1 MQWKIIKDFEDY
13 KVSNTGKVFSIKRNK
28 MLKPYEK
35 KNYLGVYLYQNN
47 TRKFMTIHR
56 LVALAFIDNPNNYPQ
71 INHKDENT
79 KNNCVENL
87 EWCSA
92 KYNCNYGTHREKVR
106 QRMLTNNPFKGKQH
120 TAETKQK
127 MRNAKLGRSLTEEH
141 KKKIG
146 LSNKGKGRIGNSV
159 YCVELNKTFNS
170 ALEAERETNIPNPNI
185 IQVCLGKRKTA
196 GGYHWQYKTKKGEI
210 NYG

>member
-13 KVSNTGKVFSIKRNK
+13 KVSNTGEVFSIKRNK

-47 TRKFMTIHR
+47 IRKFMTIHR
-56 LVALAFIDNPNNYPQ
+56 LVALSFIDNPNKYPQ

-92 KYNCNYGTHREKVR
+92 KYNANYGTLKERKRE
-106 QRMLTNNPFKGKQH
+106 RMLKNNHFKGKH
-120 TAETKQK
+120 HSEESKLK
-127 MRNAKLGRSLTEEH
+127 MRNAKLGKILSEET

-146 LSNKGKGRIGNSV
+146 ANNKGKGRFGNPV
-159 YCVELNKTFNS
+159 YCVELNKTFMS
-170 ALEAERETNIPNPNI
+170 ALDAERQTGIPNSNI
-185 IQVCLGKRKTA
+185 IQVCNNKRKTA
-196 GGYHWQYKTKKGEI
+196 GKYHWQYKKEDK
-210 NYG
+210 

>member
-13 KVSNTGKVFSIKRNK
+13 KVSNTGAVFSIKRNK

-47 TRKFMTIHR
+47 IRKFMTIHR

-92 KYNCNYGTHREKVR
+92 KYNSNYGSRKEKIR
-106 QRMLTNNPFKGKQH
+106 QRMLTNNHFKGKQH
-120 TAETKQK
+120 TELSKQK
-127 MRNAKLGRSLTEEH
+127 MRLAKLGKPSKRKRKIVIDGIEYESVTKAMEILGIGT
-141 KKKIG
+141 KKIYSI
-146 LSNKGKGRIGNSV
+146 L
-159 YCVELNKTFNS
+159 
-170 ALEAERETNIPNPNI
+170 
-185 IQVCLGKRKTA
+185 
-196 GGYHWQYKTKKGEI
+196 KGEI
-210 NYG
+210 L

>member
-1 MQWKIIKDFEDY
+1 MKLNLQYESELNEIAQLNRSKIPLIS
-13 KVSNTGKVFSIKRNK
+13 KVQLDNF
-28 MLKPYEK
+28 
-35 KNYLGVYLYQNN
+35 NY
-47 TRKFMTIHR
+47 R
-56 LVALAFIDNPNNYPQ
+56 
-71 INHKDENT
+71 
-79 KNNCVENL
+79 
-87 EWCSA
+87 
-92 KYNCNYGTHREKVR
+92 THRKKIR

-127 MRNAKLGRSLTEEH
+127 MRNAKLGRSLTKEQ

-170 ALEAERETNIPNPNI
+170 ALEAESETNIPNPNI

-196 GGYHWQYKTKKGEI
+196 GGYHWQYKTKKEK
-210 NYG
+210 

>member
-13 KVSNTGKVFSIKRNK
+13 KVSNTGEVFSIKRNK

-47 TRKFMTIHR
+47 IRKFMTIHR

-92 KYNCNYGTHREKVR
+92 KYNANYGNHKGKIR
-106 QRMLTNNPFKGKQH
+106 QRMLANNHFKGKQH
-120 TAETKQK
+120 TELSKQK
-127 MRNAKLGRSLTEEH
+127 MSLAKKGKPSNRKRKVVIDGVEYDSITTAMIELKIGT
-141 KKKIG
+141 KKI
-146 LSNKGKGRIGNSV
+146 
-159 YCVELNKTFNS
+159 
-170 ALEAERETNIPNPNI
+170 
-185 IQVCLGKRKTA
+185 
-196 GGYHWQYKTKKGEI
+196 YKMLKGEK
-210 NYG
+210 